1 MKKIFSF
8 LFLSLLLLSNSFAQV
23 EVSSRLMN
31 ALQSAKE
38 NDYIRGLVYLR
49 DQVDLLAIDQ
59 RLYHKKASLE
69 ERAYTVIT
77 ALQKKAAETQGN
89 LINYLANREANG
101 DVFQYQSFWVANML
115 MIEAKPSVYQ
125 ELMMRM
131 DIAEMDL
138 DAFLELER
146 PVEVGESDEG
156 NGSETVEIGLRVIK
170 APQLWAMGIT
180 GQGRL
185 LMNIDTGV
193 YPNHPAYWHKWRG
206 NFVPA
211 NQAWFDPGGGT
222 TTPSDCDG
230 HGSHTIGTMV
240 GRSTTTADTIGVA
253 IDAQW
258 IAAKTICS
266 SPHTSNSI
274 AAFQWAMNPDGNPS
288 TITDMP
294 DAISCSWYDPNTTNE
309 CSGLYKQTLDAVEAS
324 GIAVVFSA
332 GNNGPNASTI
342 TMPKNINTNEV
353 NVFAVGAIDATLYSG
368 GNNNPIASF
377 SSRGPSTCG
386 GTGSLLIKPEV
397 SAPGVSVRSSGTAT
411 GYNQLSGTSMASP
424 HVAGAIGLLKQFAP
438 TLTGQQ
444 IKMALYNTAID
455 LGTAGEDNTYG
466 KGLIDLVAA
475 YMSLGTPDTV
485 PPTRIT
491 DLAVVDPTSN
501 SLRLTWT
508 APLDTSMGGVVQY
521 DIRWALSPI
530 TDTTSFYNATPLTYP
545 GAPGAA
551 GTPQQLIVT
560 GLNFSTTYHFAIR
573 SKDAWGNWSLVS
585 NSANGTTLAAPSIG
599 VNPLSMTKILLPQ
612 QTIIDSVTITNTAV
626 NPSTLNFNI
635 QLANNTFPNKA
646 ISVQLIPKS
655 INTEGNDGD
664 KENPKEVG
672 GISIEGQG
680 GPDPF
685 GYRWIDSFEP
695 NGPQYVWTDIT
706 TNPNAVNIT
715 NNFTPNKDD
724 GYQTIPL
731 GITFPFYGTNY
742 TTAYLSTNGFLSF
755 TALTSSYFTNAA
767 IPSTALPNNIIAA
780 FWDDLDG
787 RTQGTVHRLTEGNK
801 TTIQFTNW
809 QKYNATGSLTFQI
822 VLFSSGRIMIYY
834 NTMNAVLNSAT
845 VGVENAT
852 GTVGLQVVYNSNYVQ
867 NNMALKIE
875 AAPEWLL
882 SNTYS
887 GTLHSGNSV
896 AVQLTFKAED
906 FPMGNYSMDMV
917 ITSNSPTN
925 PSITVPIQMLIAIP
939 VELSSFSAVSERDNV
954 ILKWQTAT
962 ETNNSGFEVQRRSKN
977 EWQSIGYVKGSGTTT
992 EYQNYEFRDKSLES
1006 GKYWY
1011 RLKQIDFDGR
1021 YEYSKEIEVEVDIP
1035 REYSISQNYPNPF
1048 NPTTMIEY
1056 SMPEK
1061 GNVRIEIYSTTGELM
1076 KVLVDGEKEAGYH
1089 RVSFDGSQ
1097 MPSGTYIYKMTA
1109 NNGSFNQTKKMTLI
1123 K

>member
-1 MKKIFSF
+1 MKNKINY
-8 LFLSLLLLSNSFAQV
+8 LFFGLFIIISLNLFAQV
-23 EVSSRLMN
+23 SEGGIPRGFSIPAENIPVITMPEIDVKALLEQDAIEQEQGFPFRFGFPHEVSIDFMKEAKIDILSNQMLLYRLKILAPGATTINLIYSKFFIPEGSKFFIYSENKKEILGAFTYRNNKEDSLFATGLVRGESIIIEFLVPAHLSNKSKIVISNVVQGYKNIFKEFNGWEDFGSSGSCNINVKCPVGEPWSNEIRSVAMILTASGSRLCSGVMVNN
-31 ALQSAKE
+31 ARQDLTPYFLTANHCMSGSPSTWIIMFNYQSPTCQ
-38 NDYIRGLVYLR
+38 NINGPLN
-49 DQVDLLAIDQ
+49 
-59 RLYHKKASLE
+59 
-69 ERAYTVIT
+69 YTVSGT
-77 ALQKKAAETQGN
+77 QTRATNSASDFALLRLNEAPPDSYQVHFAGWSRINQPATSGAGIHHPSGDIKK
-89 LINYLANREANG
+89 I
-101 DVFQYQSFWVANML
+101 SFSSQPF
-115 MIEAKPSVYQ
+115 EH
-125 ELMMRM
+125 
-131 DIAEMDL
+131 
-138 DAFLELER
+138 
-146 PVEVGESDEG
+146 
-156 NGSETVEIGLRVIK
+156 
-170 APQLWAMGIT
+170 
-180 GQGRL
+180 
-185 LMNIDTGV
+185 DTWSGT
-193 YPNHPAYWHKWRG
+193 
-206 NFVPA
+206 PA
-211 NQAWFDPGGGT
+211 NSHWRVRWHPSGSSGVTEPGSSGSPIFDQNHRIVGQLHGGPSSCTASDKSDLYGKFSMSWDYG
-222 TTPSDCDG
+222 TTPSTRLKDWLDPDNTGILTLDG
-230 HGSHTIGTMV
+230 WDPTMV
-240 GRSTTTADTIGVA
+240 
-253 IDAQW
+253 
-258 IAAKTICS
+258 
-266 SPHTSNSI
+266 P
-274 AAFQWAMNPDGNPS
+274 
-288 TITDMP
+288 
-294 DAISCSWYDPNTTNE
+294 
-309 CSGLYKQTLDAVEAS
+309 
-324 GIAVVFSA
+324 
-332 GNNGPNASTI
+332 
-342 TMPKNINTNEV
+342 
-353 NVFAVGAIDATLYSG
+353 
-368 GNNNPIASF
+368 
-377 SSRGPSTCG
+377 
-386 GTGSLLIKPEV
+386 
-397 SAPGVSVRSSGTAT
+397 
-411 GYNQLSGTSMASP
+411 
-424 HVAGAIGLLKQFAP
+424 
-438 TLTGQQ
+438 
-444 IKMALYNTAID
+444 
-455 LGTAGEDNTYG
+455 
-466 KGLIDLVAA
+466 
-475 YMSLGTPDTV
+475 PDTV

-491 DLAVVDPTSN
+491 NLTVVEPTSN
-501 SLRLTWT
+501 SLRLNWT
-508 APLDTSMGGVVQY
+508 APFDTTQGGVRRY
-521 DIRWALSPI
+521 IIKYSNSPI
-530 TDTTSFYNATPLTYP
+530 TDTVAFNNATNLPNSLVP
-545 GAPGAA
+545 KAPGEPE
-551 GTPQQLIVT
+551 TFLVT
-560 GLNFSTTYHFAIR
+560 GLNFSTTYYFAIR
-573 SKDAWGNWSLVS
+573 SSDRWNNLSLIS

>member
-8 LFLSLLLLSNSFAQV
+8 LFLSLLLLSNSFAQI

-101 DVFQYQSFWVANML
+101 DVFQYKTFWVANML

-294 DAISCSWYDPNTTNE
+294 DAISCSWHDPNTTNQ

-353 NVFAVGAIDATLYSG
+353 NVFAIGAIDATSYSG
-368 GNNNPIASF
+368 GNNNPIANF

-491 DLAVVDPTSN
+491 NLAVVDPTSN

-585 NSANGTTLAAPSIG
+585 NSANGTTLAAPSVG

-626 NPSTLNFNI
+626 NPSTLNFNV

-655 INTEGNDGD
+655 INTEGNNGD

-706 TNPNAVNIT
+706 TNPNSVNIT

-755 TALTSSYFTNAA
+755 TALTSSYLTNAA

-834 NTMNAVLNSAT
+834 NTMNATLNSAT

-852 GTVGLQVVYNSNYVQ
+852 GTVGLQVVYNANYVQ

-962 ETNNSGFEVQRRSKN
+962 ETNNSGFEVQRKSKN

-1021 YEYSKEIEVEVDIP
+1021 YEYSKEIEVEVEIP

-1048 NPTTMIEY
+1048 NPVTTIEY
-1056 SMPEK
+1056 SLPEK
-1061 GNVRIEIYSTTGELM
+1061 GNVRIEIYSTIGELM